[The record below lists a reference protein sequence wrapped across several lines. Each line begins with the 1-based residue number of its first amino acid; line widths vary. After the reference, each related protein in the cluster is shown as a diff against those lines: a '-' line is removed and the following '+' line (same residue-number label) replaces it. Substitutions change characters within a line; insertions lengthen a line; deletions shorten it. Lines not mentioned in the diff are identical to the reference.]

1 MGTWGHVTTASGCRR
16 SGSSPRPRCSPP
28 PRPPPPLADT
38 SSRPPR
44 STGATRPTSS
54 SGWAWVT
61 MTNMPK
67 VRRNEKGFRTLTLL
81 WWCFRLLRRWGRW
94 RLWRG
99 GWWRWRLLRR
109 GLWPGGADC
118 ASQRAQDGRGAP
130 QVRPQEARRPRG
142 DHPPAERQEGLQPC
156 SGEKSKLKVLFKD
169 LLLILS
175 IRLLTSFSLFPC
187 SHRRPLMPR
196 IRFR

>member
-1 MGTWGHVTTASGCRR
+1 MINTHCKNRSKKKTLRSRLIARLCRNRREWYSPWVVERVHGDCRR
-16 SGSSPRPRCSPP
+16 KIKVITDSQCVENG
-28 PRPPPPLADT
+28 
-38 SSRPPR
+38 
-44 STGATRPTSS
+44 
-54 SGWAWVT
+54 
-61 MTNMPK
+61 
-67 VRRNEKGFRTLTLL
+67 VRRFLL
-81 WWCFRLLRRWGRW
+81 SKSIPKY
-94 RLWRG
+94 
-99 GWWRWRLLRR
+99 RR
-109 GLWPGGADC
+109 GIESSVWGLPPSLGTF
-118 ASQRAQDGRGAP
+118 AP